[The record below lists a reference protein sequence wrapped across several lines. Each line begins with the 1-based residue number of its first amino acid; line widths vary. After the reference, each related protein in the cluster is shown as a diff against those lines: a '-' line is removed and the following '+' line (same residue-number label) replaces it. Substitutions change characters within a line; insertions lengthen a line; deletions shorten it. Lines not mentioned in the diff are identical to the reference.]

1 MLFIL
6 KKGLGILMIE
16 NKYNIVYKEK
26 SISNRARCIR
36 GIYFVLIL
44 MTLIFFIMLFK
55 GYIDGE
61 FRSIE
66 SLQAYIS
73 KFGSFGIIFLTL
85 FQAVQVVIPILPGF
99 LGCAVGTVLFGPVI
113 GFCCNYIG
121 ISAGSIIAFL
131 LARKYGLSLLED
143 IFSKEKYSKWTNWA
157 SKSKSYTIF
166 LFLAMILPL
175 FPDDYLC
182 YLTGL
187 SKMTAR
193 RFIWI
198 IVLGK
203 PWCILA
209 YSLGFSLI

>member
-16 NKYNIVYKEK
+16 KKHNICYKEK

-36 GIYFVLIL
+36 GISLVIIV
-44 MTLIFFIMLFK
+44 MTLIFFTMLFK

-73 KFGSFGIIFLTL
+73 KFGSLGIIFLIL
-85 FQAVQVVIPILPGF
+85 FQATQVVIPILPGF
-99 LGCAVGTVLFGPVI
+99 LGCAVGSILFGPLI

-121 ISAGSIIAFL
+121 ISGGSIIAFF
-131 LARKYGLSLLED
+131 LARKYGKSLLED
-143 IFSKEKYSKWTNWA
+143 IFPKEKYSKWTNWT

-166 LFLAMILPL
+166 LFLAMVLPL

-187 SKMTAR
+187 SKMNAR
-193 RFIWI
+193 KFIWI
-198 IVLGK
+198 IILGK